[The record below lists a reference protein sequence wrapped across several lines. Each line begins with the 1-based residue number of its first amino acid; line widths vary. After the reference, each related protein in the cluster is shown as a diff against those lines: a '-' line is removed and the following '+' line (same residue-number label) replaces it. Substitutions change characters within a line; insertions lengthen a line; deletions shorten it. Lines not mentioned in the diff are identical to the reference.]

1 MMNRENLGPCIVFP
15 MGMEAHPF
23 LNRVE
28 VISRIKMGK
37 AVYREVFF
45 EGSYLHVV
53 RCGVGPTRA
62 AASMKNL
69 AVRPSAIISAGT
81 AGALVDDLR
90 VGDLIISSVTVS
102 GDDPEDKI
110 ISARSLIDAAVDS
123 CRRECRSYRVT
134 SIATMSKPVFSR
146 EERLALHSVTGAEA
160 VDMESHVLGREA
172 IKLGVPF
179 LALRVISDGADSPPL
194 PDFRSL
200 KSLFYRPYELPR
212 GLVALLRWR
221 TFLKNLR
228 RSVELLHP
236 VLVDMIRSSGRGTVI
251 DGSEFESN
259 SCTAKESSVPTSKN
273 WNQID
278 S

>member
-15 MGMEAHPF
+15 MGMEAYPF

-62 AASMKNL
+62 AASIKNL
-69 AVRPSAIISAGT
+69 AVRPSAIISAGS

-134 SIATMSKPVFSR
+134 SIATMCKPVFSR
-146 EERLALHSVTGAEA
+146 DERLALHGVTGAEA

-200 KSLFYRPYELPR
+200 KSLFYRPYELPG

-251 DGSEFESN
+251 DGSELESN

>member
-15 MGMEAHPF
+15 MGMEAYPF

-62 AASMKNL
+62 AASIKNL
-69 AVRPSAIISAGT
+69 AVRPSAIISAGS

-134 SIATMSKPVFSR
+134 SIATMCKPVFSR
-146 EERLALHSVTGAEA
+146 DERLALHGVTGAEA

-172 IKLGVPF
+172 IKLGIPF

-200 KSLFYRPYELPR
+200 KSLFYRPYELP
-212 GLVALLRWR
+212 GSLVALLRWR

-251 DGSEFESN
+251 DGSELESN

-273 WNQID
+273 
-278 S
+278 